1 MQIQKSQA
9 SVYFRAPA
17 DGQGSGEP
25 QEQARKRAAQR
36 DEANLAFRIPV
47 DLQISFA
54 NSANASDQLDRER
67 LSRVLGYIEAQ
78 LNESISVTNLANVA
92 CLSTFHFTRL
102 FTGAMGVPP
111 HYYVSRRRLE
121 NAKAMIAAGRAPLYD
136 NCRKMTSLDR
146 LIAASNL
153 APAAVHEE
161 IAAAFHMWEAAI
173 NITFR
178 EASGRESASILI
190 GAQAEPQGW
199 AFADISYDS
208 TSTVRVKPISLARI
222 CLNPAKRWKIGFDGD
237 LTVMICVTPRL
248 TKSAT
253 RSVSTIRSA
262 SVRSWDIATRSTF
275 VRCSLAT
282 PEAPPCST
290 APALRTRPRVLPER
304 PGLGKSASH
313 LVNSHIWGVRT

>member
-121 NAKAMIAAGRAPLYD
+121 NAKAMIAAGRAPLY
-136 NCRKMTSLDR
+136 
-146 LIAASNL
+146 
-153 APAAVHEE
+153 E
-161 IAAAFHMWEAAI
+161 IARDCQFSSRSSFKRAFWRVTGMM
-173 NITFR
+173 
-178 EASGRESASILI
+178 SGES
-190 GAQAEPQGW
+190 
-199 AFADISYDS
+199 
-208 TSTVRVKPISLARI
+208 R
-222 CLNPAKRWKIGFDGD
+222 
-237 LTVMICVTPRL
+237 
-248 TKSAT
+248 
-253 RSVSTIRSA
+253 
-262 SVRSWDIATRSTF
+262 
-275 VRCSLAT
+275 
-282 PEAPPCST
+282 
-290 APALRTRPRVLPER
+290 
-304 PGLGKSASH
+304 
-313 LVNSHIWGVRT
+313 